1 MSSDAPLSEAEV
13 DEFARAWYAK
23 LDVHAPMI
31 ELLPMLADSDLE
43 MTFPEGV
50 TRGHVGFEAWYQRVI
65 RIFFDEVHTVKE
77 VKLTPSGGQA
87 EAKVVVNW
95 QAKVWNPPE
104 AKSKWLGFDAYQ
116 TWVVR
121 RSPTTRKVEIV
132 RYVVDKLDPMEGS
145 ASL

>member
-1 MSSDAPLSEAEV
+1 
-13 DEFARAWYAK
+13 
-23 LDVHAPMI
+23 
-31 ELLPMLADSDLE
+31 MLADDDLE
-43 MTFPEGV
+43 MYFPEGV
-50 TRGHVGFEAWYQRVI
+50 SRGHAGFEAWYQRVI

-77 VKLTPSGGQA
+77 VQSTPSGGQA
-87 EAKVVVNW
+87 DVKVVVNW

-121 RSPTTRKVEIV
+121 RSPSTQKAVIV
-132 RYVVDKLDPMEGS
+132 KYVVDKLDPMKGS